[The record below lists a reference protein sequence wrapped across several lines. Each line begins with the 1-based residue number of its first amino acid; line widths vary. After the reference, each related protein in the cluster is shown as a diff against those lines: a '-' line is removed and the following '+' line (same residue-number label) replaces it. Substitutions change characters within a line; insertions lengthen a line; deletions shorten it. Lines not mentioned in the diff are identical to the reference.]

1 MLLGLPAEAGDPNT
15 GESVRALGQSGC
27 DQVIIFDYSL
37 SIPKLGFL
45 RKVLKFWDKV
55 HKMSQKIYIP
65 YS

>member
-37 SIPKLGFL
+37 SIPKLDFL
-45 RKVLKFWDKV
+45 RKVLGFLG
-55 HKMSQKIYIP
+55 
-65 YS
+65 